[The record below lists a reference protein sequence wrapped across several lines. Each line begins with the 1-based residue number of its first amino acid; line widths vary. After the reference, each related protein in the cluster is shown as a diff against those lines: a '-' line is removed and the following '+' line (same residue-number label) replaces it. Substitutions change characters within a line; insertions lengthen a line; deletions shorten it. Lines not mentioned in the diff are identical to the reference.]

1 MLRFSHVK
9 TNKQKTCIKLMSPS
23 GYDTVSIPSVEPFVV
38 YIAIFPPFP
47 LALKAEPIF
56 QVLFPENRR
65 EAPEERYRSRLCHVS
80 T

>member
-9 TNKQKTCIKLMSPS
+9 TNKQKTCMKLMSPS

-38 YIAIFPPFP
+38 YIAIFPPPP

-56 QVLFPENRR
+56 QYKAKNTRCSPTDTPL
-65 EAPEERYRSRLCHVS
+65 
-80 T
+80 